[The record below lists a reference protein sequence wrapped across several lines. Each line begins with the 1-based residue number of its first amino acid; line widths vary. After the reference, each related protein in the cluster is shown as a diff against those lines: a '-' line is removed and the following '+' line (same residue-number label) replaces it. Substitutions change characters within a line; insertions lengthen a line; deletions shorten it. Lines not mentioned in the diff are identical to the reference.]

1 MIGEGKIGNY
11 NFLKLK
17 WIKKKKNRNS
27 SAYVTLGTVFETKEV
42 HPAPE
47 CVCRTTAVYPLFYL
61 PEKQLL
67 D

>member
-1 MIGEGKIGNY
+1 MREKLGITIFK
-11 NFLKLK
+11 KLK
-17 WIKKKKNRNS
+17 WIKNKKNRNS

-42 HPAPE
+42 YPAPE
-47 CVCRTTAVYPLFYL
+47 RVCRTTAAYPLFYL